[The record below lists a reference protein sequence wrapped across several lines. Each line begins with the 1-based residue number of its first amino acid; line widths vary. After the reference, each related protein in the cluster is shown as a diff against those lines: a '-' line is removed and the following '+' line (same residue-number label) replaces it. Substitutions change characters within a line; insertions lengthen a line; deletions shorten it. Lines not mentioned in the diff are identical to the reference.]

1 MGEPRHQRMSRQC
14 LRLPGSVWLSMV
26 LALGS
31 DVPPTSHG
39 DLARGPV
46 AALFC
51 WVSMWLRLGNQR
63 APVVRQSSD
72 SLTVAERR
80 RV

>member
-31 DVPPTSHG
+31 DVPPTSHEIWRAG
-39 DLARGPV
+39 R
-46 AALFC
+46 
-51 WVSMWLRLGNQR
+51 LRRYSVGSRCGSAWATSERPSFGNR
-63 APVVRQSSD
+63 AI
-72 SLTVAERR
+72 A
-80 RV
+80 